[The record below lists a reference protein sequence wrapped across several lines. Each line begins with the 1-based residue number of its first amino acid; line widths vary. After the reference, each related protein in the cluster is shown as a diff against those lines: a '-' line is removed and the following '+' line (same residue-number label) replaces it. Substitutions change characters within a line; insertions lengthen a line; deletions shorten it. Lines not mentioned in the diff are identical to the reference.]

1 MPPHRFSCACRPVSS
16 AAYSI
21 RPAPRSYASSLSRW
35 RAGVPPRCA
44 LTTPY
49 NFTWTVWAHSRRR
62 VRLVPATRARTPR
75 RNGVEAQLRHTSCAT
90 EPASHSPL
98 ALLRG
103 EIGALQ
109 RPLAPQRTHMWLH
122 LGRPHME
129 LSMRKLS
136 TGGRSHQAP
145 SPPAAERADQRPARP
160 FRQRVGACYQRY
172 GLQK

>member
-1 MPPHRFSCACRPVSS
+1 MPVFTKKGLVVDGPYTPLTPLR
-16 AAYSI
+16 
-21 RPAPRSYASSLSRW
+21 APILEGSLQSGHVR
-35 RAGVPPRCA
+35 VPPRCA

-136 TGGRSHQAP
+136 TSGRSHQAP